1 MTFKQ
6 VAAYIVHKTDAALLV
21 RVGSRDVWLPLSQ
34 LDQDEDVPEVGDDAV
49 LHVAEWWAEK
59 ASLEALDAVEDEDH
73 HQHPLM
79 RRERAATRRVHH
91 PKLGD
96 GIEVA
101 VEGEKSVVLFGS
113 DRRTIL
119 TRFLVSGHKG

>member
-1 MTFKQ
+1 MEYRQ
-6 VAAYIVHKTDAALLV
+6 VKAYIVHKTDAALLA
-21 RVGSRDVWLPLSQ
+21 RIDEREVWLPLSQ

-49 LHVAEWWAEK
+49 LSVAEWLADQE
-59 ASLEALDAVEDEDH
+59 SLEAVDDGSV
-73 HQHPLM
+73 HPLLK
-79 RRERAATRRVHH
+79 APKSTTRRVHH

-101 VEGEKSVVLFGS
+101 VEGEKSIVMFGA

-119 TRFLVSGHKG
+119 TKFLASGHKG